1 MLMAHRGPGKDRR
14 SPSDNVRAMP
24 HVITSSELPRL
35 DSTRDGR
42 KRVDLVT
49 EEMFGFTDLKADH
62 ITYRPGDTAA
72 AHYHVGAR
80 HIWFVSEGVGIF
92 YVNDE
97 SFELSAGDVATA
109 GDREVHWFENPHDH
123 PFAFY
128 ELWVPAPTETVWV
141 RSDDVCTWAP
151 GG

>member
-1 MLMAHRGPGKDRR
+1 
-14 SPSDNVRAMP
+14 MP
-24 HVITSSELPRL
+24 HLIRRAYLPTF

-42 KRVDLVT
+42 RRIDLVT

-80 HIWFVSEGVGIF
+80 HIWFVTEGRGIF
-92 YVNDE
+92 HAGDE
-97 SFELSAGDVATA
+97 TFEVAAGDVATA
-109 GDREVHWFENPHDH
+109 GDGEVHWFENPHQE

-128 ELWVPAPTETVWV
+128 ELWVPAPTETIWINE
-141 RSDDVCTWAP
+141 DDI
-151 GG
+151 

>member
-1 MLMAHRGPGKDRR
+1 MP
-14 SPSDNVRAMP
+14 NVIPFAD
-24 HVITSSELPRL
+24 LPQL

-42 KRVDLVT
+42 RRIDLFT
-49 EEMFGFTDLKADH
+49 EEMFGSTDLKADH

-80 HIWFVSEGVGIF
+80 HIWFVSEGRGVF

-97 SFELSAGDVATA
+97 RYELGTGDVATA
-109 GDREVHWFENPHDH
+109 GDSEVHWFENPHDE

-128 ELWVPAPTETVWV
+128 ELWVPAPTETIWI
-141 RSDDVCTWAP
+141 RDDDI
-151 GG
+151 